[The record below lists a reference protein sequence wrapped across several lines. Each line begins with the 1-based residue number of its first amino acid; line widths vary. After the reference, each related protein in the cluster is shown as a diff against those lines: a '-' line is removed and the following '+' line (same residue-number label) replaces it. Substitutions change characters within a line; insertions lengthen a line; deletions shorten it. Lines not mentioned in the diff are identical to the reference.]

1 MIVNELNESL
11 RNLFIGLINKGYK
24 KFSMTEVTL
33 GKAFS
38 PQFNKFLENTD
49 LGLSPLERMV
59 NGLGFELHL
68 IPVKAGDT
76 EFKKVMDQ
84 KHSEFL
90 ENSKNDLVDHIE
102 NRPVKQSGGKVTKAF
117 DNALEDMFADLT

>member
-1 MIVNELNESL
+1 MVVNELNESL
-11 RNLFIGLINKGYK
+11 RAMFTGLIKNGYK
-24 KFSMTEVTL
+24 KFPMTEVTL

-38 PQFNKFLENTD
+38 PQFNKFLEDTD

-68 IPVKAGDT
+68 MPVKSGDT
-76 EFKKVMDQ
+76 EFKKIMDQ
-84 KHSEFL
+84 KYSEFI
-90 ENSKNDLVDHIE
+90 ESSKNDLIDHIE

-117 DNALEDMFADLT
+117 DDALEDMFADLT

>member
-1 MIVNELNESL
+1 MLVNELNDSL
-11 RNLFIGLINKGYK
+11 RNLFSDLINKGYR

-38 PQFNKFLENTD
+38 PQFNKFLEDTD

-68 IPVKAGDT
+68 IPIKSGDL
-76 EFKKVMDQ
+76 EFKKIIDQ
-84 KHSEFL
+84 KYEEFL
-90 ENSKNDLVDHIE
+90 DNSKNDLIDHIE
-102 NRPVKQSGGKVTKAF
+102 NRPVKQTGGTVTKAF